1 MHAFVSAERLI
12 INFKLR
18 RKGKA
23 PVRVPE
29 EDPPL
34 GPSIGTEQLQ
44 AEAMKLALHMSG
56 LRIYSVAPRMGPADN
71 NFL

>member
-1 MHAFVSAERLI
+1 M

-18 RKGKA
+18 QKGKA
-23 PVRVPE
+23 PVRIPE

-34 GPSIGTEQLQ
+34 GSIGTEQLQ

-56 LRIYSVAPRMGPADN
+56 LRIYSVAPRLGPADN